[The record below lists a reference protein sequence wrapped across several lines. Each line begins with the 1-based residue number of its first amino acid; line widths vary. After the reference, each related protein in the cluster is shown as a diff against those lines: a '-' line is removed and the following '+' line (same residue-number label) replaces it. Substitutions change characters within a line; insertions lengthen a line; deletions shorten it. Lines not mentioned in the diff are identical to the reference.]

1 MLCYIRDTEIG
12 QYILTGIYIALCVCV
27 CVCIDKV
34 LEPVNDDDIPS
45 TLIQRIKEEK

>member
-12 QYILTGIYIALCVCV
+12 QYILTGIYCIMCV